1 MRLAGACRSTWELP
15 LGCCGGVWLWAVGV
29 CWLSSS
35 GKVEIE
41 EQEFPEKTRD
51 SRHAGGGRCYYRRRR
66 QTSDSML
73 PVSLHGDTKLSLST
87 LDADPFSSCPSRRT
101 YV

>member
-51 SRHAGGGRCYYRRRR
+51 SRHAGGRCYYRRRR